1 MLNSEQEE
9 VWKTPTIKSEQ
20 WWTQGNHKHKS
31 RVLSIVQ
38 MVLLK
43 KKILF
48 YCSIPCGNSGV
59 IDYKL
64 LKRR

>member
-1 MLNSEQEE
+1 MLNSEEEE
-9 VWKTPTIKSEQ
+9 VWKSPIIKPEQ
-20 WWTQGNHKHKS
+20 WWHQGNHKHKS

-43 KKILF
+43 KKVLW
-48 YCSIPCGNSGV
+48 YCSVPCGNPGV
-59 IDYKL
+59 MDYRL